1 MRKEIVWSEP
11 WYFIHKIYLSMLG
24 YSTLCFSIFWVSS
37 TLRTKQFCTL
47 ISNSMKSIETKS
59 TKIFNSEMLTQ
70 VTSLEKGF
78 NPSYLCKKGREREFD
93 FHNFL

>member
-1 MRKEIVWSEP
+1 MCLLKLEKRLYEVNLGH
-11 WYFIHKIYLSMLG
+11 FIHKIYLSMLG
-24 YSTLCFSIFWVSS
+24 YGYSTVYFSIFLVSS

-70 VTSLEKGF
+70 VTSLEKGVQ
-78 NPSYLCKKGREREFD
+78 P
-93 FHNFL
+93 FLFA